1 METMKRNYTYG
12 ITAVLMAFMMVSCG
26 SKDPVVQ
33 EGEEIINIPC
43 SGPEF
48 FTDESA
54 FRSNAFGE
62 SIDMMTAKRKA
73 MSNAKAQLAGDIE
86 SVMKLVGDNYV
97 MSREMNN
104 REEVLERFE
113 ENARTVVNQTLR
125 GIRQI
130 CEVNTKASSTDGQQV
145 FRYYVAIELS
155 AENLAQSYYNSLSND
170 EVVRI
175 DYNYERFKETFEEE
189 MENYRNNR

>member
-1 METMKRNYTYG
+1 MKLKTTYRLA
-12 ITAVLMAFMMVSCG
+12 AVIFSAMVMVACG
-26 SKDPVVQ
+26 SSDPVVQ
-33 EGEEIINIPC
+33 EDEVVINIPC
-43 SGPEF
+43 SGPEY
-48 FTDESA
+48 FTDDEA
-54 FRSNAFGE
+54 FRANAFGE

-97 MSREMNN
+97 MSRELNN

-130 CEVNTKASSTDGQQV
+130 CEVNTRVNRDSGDDMY
-145 FRYYVAIELS
+145 RYYVAIELS
-155 AENLAQSYYNSLSND
+155 AENLAELYYQSLSED
-170 EVVRI
+170 EVIRI

>member
-1 METMKRNYTYG
+1 MKRNY
-12 ITAVLMAFMMVSCG
+12 ITLALFGLMGLSLVSCK
-26 SKDPVVQ
+26 SKEATVT
-33 EGEEIINIPC
+33 EGEEVIVIPC
-43 SGPEF
+43 SGPDY
-48 FTDESA
+48 FTDDNA
-54 FRSNAFGE
+54 FRANAFGE

-73 MSNAKAQLAGDIE
+73 LSNAKAQLAGDIE

-104 REEVLERFE
+104 REEVMERFE

-130 CEVNTKASSTDGQQV
+130 CETSTRTKTEGQDV
-145 FRYYVAIELS
+145 YRYYLAIELS
-155 AENLAQSYYNSLSND
+155 AENLAQSYYNALSND
-170 EVVRI
+170 EVIRI

-189 MENYRNNR
+189 MDNYRNGQ

>member
-1 METMKRNYTYG
+1 MKRTYTLG
-12 ITAVLMAFMMVSCG
+12 IASVMMAFALVSCG
-26 SKDPVVQ
+26 GSDPVVQ
-33 EGEEIINIPC
+33 EDEVVINIPC
-43 SGPEF
+43 SGPEY
-48 FTDESA
+48 FTDDEA
-54 FRSNAFGE
+54 FRANAFGE

-97 MSREMNN
+97 MSRELNN

-130 CEVNTKASSTDGQQV
+130 CEVNTKVKQDGDQDLY
-145 FRYYVAIELS
+145 RYYVAIELS
-155 AENLAQSYYNSLSND
+155 AENLAQSYYQSLSDD
-170 EVVRI
+170 EVVKI

-189 MENYRNNR
+189 MENYRSNR

>member
-1 METMKRNYTYG
+1 MKRTYSLKLAA
-12 ITAVLMAFMMVSCG
+12 IAMAFVAVSCG
-26 SKDPVVQ
+26 SS
-33 EGEEIINIPC
+33 EETISENEEVIVIPC
-43 SGPEF
+43 SGPDY
-48 FTDESA
+48 FTDDNA
-54 FRSNAFGE
+54 FRANAFGE
-62 SIDMMTAKRKA
+62 SIDMNTAKRKA
-73 MSNAKAQLAGDIE
+73 MSNAKAQLAGDLE

-104 REEVLERFE
+104 REEVMERFE

-125 GIRQI
+125 GIRNI
-130 CEVNTKASSTDGQQV
+130 CEVSTVVRNEGTQDTY
-145 FRYYVAIELS
+145 RYYVAIELS
-155 AENLAQSYYNSLSND
+155 AENLVTSYYESLSQD

>member
-1 METMKRNYTYG
+1 MKRNYLT
-12 ITAVLMAFMMVSCG
+12 IAVTAIVLGVSMGACK
-26 SKDPVVQ
+26 SKKEVVTP
-33 EGEEIINIPC
+33 EGETVITIPC

-48 FTDESA
+48 FTDENT
-54 FRSNAFGE
+54 FRANALGE
-62 SIDMMTAKRKA
+62 SIDMNTAKRKA

-104 REEVLERFE
+104 REEVMERFE
-113 ENARTVVNQTLR
+113 ENARTVVNQKLR

-130 CEVNTKASSTDGQQV
+130 CEVSTKSTGEEAELYR
-145 FRYYVAIELS
+145 FYIAIELS
-155 AENLAQSYYNSLSND
+155 AENLTQGYYDALSQD
-170 EVVRI
+170 EVIQI
-175 DYNYERFKETFEEE
+175 DYNYEKFKETFEQE

>member
-1 METMKRNYTYG
+1 MKRFYKIG
-12 ITAVLMAFMMVSCG
+12 FAALSLAFVMSSCG
-26 SKDPVVQ
+26 GSDPVVQ
-33 EGEEIINIPC
+33 SDEEIINIPC
-43 SGPEF
+43 SGSEF
-48 FTDESA
+48 FTDDEA

-97 MSREMNN
+97 MSRELNN

-130 CEVNTKASSTDGQQV
+130 CEVNTRVKQDGEQDLY
-145 FRYYVAIELS
+145 RYYVAIELS
-155 AENLAQSYYNSLSND
+155 AENLAQSYYQSLSED
-170 EVVRI
+170 EVVKI
-175 DYNYERFKETFEEE
+175 DYNYERFKELFEEE
-189 MENYRNNR
+189 MDNYRSNR

>member
-1 METMKRNYTYG
+1 MKRNYTLG
-12 ITAVLMAFMMVSCG
+12 LAALAMSFMMISCG
-26 SKDPVVQ
+26 GSDEIATQ
-33 EGEEIINIPC
+33 DGEEVINIPC
-43 SGPEF
+43 SGPDF
-48 FTDESA
+48 FTDDET

-97 MSREMNN
+97 MSRELNN

-130 CEVNTKASSTDGQQV
+130 CEVSTRATSADNQQV

-155 AENLAQSYYNSLSND
+155 AENLAQSYYNSLSED
-170 EVVRI
+170 EAIRI
-175 DYNYERFKETFEEE
+175 DYNYERFKETFEAE

>member
-1 METMKRNYTYG
+1 MKRIYTLSF
-12 ITAVLMAFMMVSCG
+12 AALAMAFVMTSCG
-26 SKDPVVQ
+26 SSDPVVQ
-33 EGEEIINIPC
+33 EDEEIINIPC

-48 FTDESA
+48 FTDDEA
-54 FRSNAFGE
+54 FRANAFGE
-62 SIDMMTAKRKA
+62 SIDMNTAKRKA
-73 MSNAKAQLAGDIE
+73 QSNAKAQLASDIE

-97 MSREMNN
+97 MSRELNN

-125 GIRQI
+125 GVRQI
-130 CEVNTKASSTDGQQV
+130 CEVSTRVNQEGGQDMY
-145 FRYYVAIELS
+145 RYYIAIELT
-155 AENLAQSYYNSLSND
+155 AENLAESYYQSLSQD

>member
-1 METMKRNYTYG
+1 MKRTYSLKLAA
-12 ITAVLMAFMMVSCG
+12 IAMAFVAVSCG
-26 SKDPVVQ
+26 SKEDTIS
-33 EGEEIINIPC
+33 ENEEVIVIPC
-43 SGPEF
+43 SGPDY
-48 FTDESA
+48 FTDDNA
-54 FRSNAFGE
+54 FRANAFGE
-62 SIDMMTAKRKA
+62 SIDMNTAKRKA
-73 MSNAKAQLAGDIE
+73 MSNAKAQLAGDLE

-104 REEVLERFE
+104 REEVMERFE

-125 GIRQI
+125 GIRNI
-130 CEVNTKASSTDGQQV
+130 CEVSTVVRNESAADIY
-145 FRYYVAIELS
+145 RYYVAIELS
-155 AENLAQSYYNSLSND
+155 AENLVSSYYESLSQD

>member
-1 METMKRNYTYG
+1 MKRTYTLG
-12 ITAVLMAFMMVSCG
+12 IASVLMAFALVSCG
-26 SKDPVVQ
+26 GSDPVVQ
-33 EGEEIINIPC
+33 EDEVVINIPC
-43 SGPEF
+43 SGPDY
-48 FTDESA
+48 FTDDEA

-97 MSREMNN
+97 MSRELNN

-130 CEVNTKASSTDGQQV
+130 CEVNTRVKQDGDQDLY
-145 FRYYVAIELS
+145 RYYVAIELS
-155 AENLAQSYYNSLSND
+155 AENLAQSYYQSLSDD
-170 EVVRI
+170 EVVKI